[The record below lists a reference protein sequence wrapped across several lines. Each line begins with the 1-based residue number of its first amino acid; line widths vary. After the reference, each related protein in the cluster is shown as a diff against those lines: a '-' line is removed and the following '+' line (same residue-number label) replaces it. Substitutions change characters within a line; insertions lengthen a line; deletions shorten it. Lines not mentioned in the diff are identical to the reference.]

1 MGYRLNRRAA
11 FGLGTVV
18 AASSVLGST
27 PALAQEED
35 ISPPTADRAR
45 ARVKR
50 VYDSAIQD
58 AGGTWNAHIS
68 VADGVAVE
76 HGSDDV
82 VEAYSVNKVAAAVAV
97 LDKIDRGE
105 AKITDQVEVPEDIV
119 IKTGDGVIP
128 LDRAYP
134 SVFTVGHI
142 LSLFLTVSDDTCV
155 RLSGL
160 VCAPVEI
167 NATMVAKGFPNTQ
180 VIPSASNPRRYFL
193 GKTTPR
199 ETHGILQGIVKGT
212 LLSPTS
218 TDHILNVLRAQAAF
232 TDGIRRNMSS
242 IDRSRVATKA
252 GWLNDGRNEAGVM
265 FDKAGKPVLTYALFA
280 RGLPEHAPDF
290 GGTHPFREAAARMG
304 PKFLRAVD
312 KISGDPAA
320 RTLRTQS
327 YQPSNGG

>member
-35 ISPPTADRAR
+35 ISPATPERAR

-50 VYDSAIQD
+50 VYDVKTAE
-58 AGGTWNAHIS
+58 AGGTWNSYIS
-68 VADGVAVE
+68 VADGVAVDQ
-76 HGSDDV
+76 GSDEL

-105 AKITDQVEVPEDIV
+105 AKLTDQVEVPEDIV
-119 IKTGDGVIP
+119 IKTGDGIIP

-155 RLSGL
+155 RLTGL
-160 VCAPVEI
+160 VCAPAEI
-167 NATMVAKGFPNTQ
+167 NATLVAKGFPKTQ
-180 VIPSASNPRRYFL
+180 VIPAANPKRYWL

-212 LLSPTS
+212 LVSPTS
-218 TDHILNVLRAQAAF
+218 TDYLLNVLRSQVAF
-232 TDGIRRNMSS
+232 TDGIRREMSS
-242 IDRSRVATKA
+242 VDRSRIATKA
-252 GWLNDGRNEAGVM
+252 GWLNDGRNEAGVI

-280 RGLPEHAPDF
+280 RGLPEHAADF
-290 GGTHPFREAAARMG
+290 GATHPFRQAAAEMG
-304 PKFLRAVD
+304 PRFLRAVD
-312 KISGDPAA
+312 KISGDPVA
-320 RTLRTQS
+320 RTLKAQS